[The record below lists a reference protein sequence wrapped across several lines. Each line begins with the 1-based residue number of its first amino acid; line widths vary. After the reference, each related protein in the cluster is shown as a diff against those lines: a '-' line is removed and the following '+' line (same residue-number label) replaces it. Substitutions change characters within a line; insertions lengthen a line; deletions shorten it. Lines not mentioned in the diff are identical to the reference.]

1 MWGRG
6 RKRRLL
12 VSLAVIHCCLLS
24 EATYY
29 GGGDRFSEA
38 EAAAADY
45 RYQRESPQ
53 PVLIT
58 PNNITAFDCD
68 FEEGE
73 QCLWTWEEDSYTRD
87 SANWPGQHGFYRLSA
102 QDVAAIRKTSKPAK
116 AKFFGPGWD
125 SRRSKTG
132 KGTLPFV
139 NKMIENVYDE

>member
-1 MWGRG
+1 MWSRG
-6 RKRRLL
+6 RKKRLL

-29 GGGDRFSEA
+29 GGGGEA
-38 EAAAADY
+38 DADY

-53 PVLIT
+53 AVLIT
-58 PNNITAFDCD
+58 PNNVTAFDCD
-68 FEEGE
+68 FEDGE
-73 QCLWTWEEDSYTRD
+73 ECLWTWEEDNYTAA

-102 QDVAAIRKTSKPAK
+102 QDVAEMRKTTKPSR

-132 KGTLPFV
+132 RLIQSYLWLIIALSNVFFV
-139 NKMIENVYDE
+139 F